1 MIQNYYKI
9 MRNKNIEANTTKEDA
24 PISRKYNKGGC
35 PYFKK
40 HPPLLII
47 YELHHTHTAH
57 SWVSHCRCWIF
68 FFLFRD
74 YALSCKEHTCN

>member
-1 MIQNYYKI
+1 MLQNYEKQKH
-9 MRNKNIEANTTKEDA
+9 R
-24 PISRKYNKGGC
+24 SKYNKGGC

-57 SWVSHCRCWIF
+57 SWVSHCRCWIL
-68 FFLFRD
+68 FFLF
-74 YALSCKEHTCN
+74 